1 MKQAFSILCVIIVTS
16 SVFSQAPAIQWQNT
30 IGGNSDDE
38 LYSVHQTVDG
48 GYILGGT
55 SKSIIS
61 GDKTEGHQAQDYW
74 VVKLNSSG
82 LIEWQNTIGG
92 SSDDYLECVQQ
103 TSDGGYI
110 LGGYSNSNISG
121 DKTENSVGSFDYWV
135 IKLNSSGSIIWQNT
149 IGGALED
156 KLHSI
161 QQTSDGGYILGGES
175 KSDITGD
182 KTENNF
188 GSSDYWVI
196 KINSTGGIVW
206 QNDIGS
212 FSDEYLNS
220 VKQTSDG
227 GYILAGYTNS
237 GIAGDKTENSLGG
250 TDYWVVKLNSSGV
263 IEWQNTI
270 GGSSEDNL
278 FSAEQTTDGGYI
290 LGGWSYSGISAD
302 KTDATNGNYDYW
314 IVKINSLGNIQWQ
327 NGIGGSD
334 ADYLYSV
341 QQTTDGGYILGGYS
355 RSVISGDKA
364 DPKIGGNDY
373 WILKLNSTGT
383 IIWQNAIGGS
393 AGDLI
398 QSPHTLE
405 QTVDGGFVVGGYS
418 SSNISGDKTEN
429 SMGSTD
435 YWVVKLI
442 GDSILIYEVP
452 SALFTDNITS
462 TTAKVHWNN
471 VPTADSYKVFYR
483 VTGGGA
489 WTKKTA
495 TSNFK
500 NLPGLMPST
509 TYEWK
514 VRSNCGVESSD
525 FSAIE
530 TFTTLPMKEGELN
543 SDLINI
549 YPNPTNG
556 NLLIDFEN
564 NLEGS
569 AIITI
574 INIAGI
580 QILNLNQNISNGI
593 LELDFRNNASGIYII
608 KVNHNG
614 CEYIQ
619 KIIKE

>member
-1 MKQAFSILCVIIVTS
+1 MGIR
-16 SVFSQAPAIQWQNT
+16 
-30 IGGNSDDE
+30 
-38 LYSVHQTVDG
+38 
-48 GYILGGT
+48 
-55 SKSIIS
+55 
-61 GDKTEGHQAQDYW
+61 YW
-74 VVKLNSSG
+74 VL
-82 LIEWQNTIGG
+82 
-92 SSDDYLECVQQ
+92 
-103 TSDGGYI
+103 
-110 LGGYSNSNISG
+110 
-121 DKTENSVGSFDYWV
+121 
-135 IKLNSSGSIIWQNT
+135 
-149 IGGALED
+149 
-156 KLHSI
+156 
-161 QQTSDGGYILGGES
+161 
-175 KSDITGD
+175 
-182 KTENNF
+182 
-188 GSSDYWVI
+188 
-196 KINSTGGIVW
+196 
-206 QNDIGS
+206 
-212 FSDEYLNS
+212 
-220 VKQTSDG
+220 
-227 GYILAGYTNS
+227 
-237 GIAGDKTENSLGG
+237 
-250 TDYWVVKLNSSGV
+250 
-263 IEWQNTI
+263 
-270 GGSSEDNL
+270 
-278 FSAEQTTDGGYI
+278 
-290 LGGWSYSGISAD
+290 
-302 KTDATNGNYDYW
+302 
-314 IVKINSLGNIQWQ
+314 
-327 NGIGGSD
+327 
-334 ADYLYSV
+334 
-341 QQTTDGGYILGGYS
+341 
-355 RSVISGDKA
+355 
-364 DPKIGGNDY
+364 
-373 WILKLNSTGT
+373 
-383 IIWQNAIGGS
+383 
-393 AGDLI
+393 
-398 QSPHTLE
+398 
-405 QTVDGGFVVGGYS
+405 GFVVGGYS

-442 GDSILIYEVP
+442 GDSILICEVP

-483 VTGGGA
+483 VTGAGA